1 MVDHSCSDWFIEGCG
16 HRFKMRCPRY
26 IAGILS
32 QILTGWAVTRSEQIL
47 TQYQISVAFSDDCY
61 FVDSIVLNQAETH
74 TDLINAINELIVNLA
89 YLVSNGEKN
98 FRLVHCAA
106 FVEDKMMNV
115 IVGKK
120 NRGKSSLVYRKAL
133 KGAEIIADDLLI
145 WQPKLGKFYSL
156 GFPIRLR
163 RPVLTLDGEQAN
175 PDSFFAG
182 NGIAYSKKNAFHIAP
197 AGKEFLLD
205 RLQELDQNFKP
216 CAVSILKTSAKL
228 EEFIIGPE
236 YTSQKKEFLEK

>member
-1 MVDHSCSDWFIEGCG
+1 MVDHSCSDWLIDGCG
-16 HRFKMRCPRY
+16 HRFKLRCPRY

-32 QILTGWAVTRSEQIL
+32 QILTGWAVTRVETVQNQSL
-47 TQYQISVAFSDDCY
+47 ISVTFSENCY
-61 FVDSIVLNQAETH
+61 FVDSILLNKPEAH
-74 TDLINAINELIVNLA
+74 ADLISAINELLVNLV
-89 YLVSNGEKN
+89 YLVANGEKN

-106 FVEDKMMNV
+106 FVENKTMHV
-115 IVGKK
+115 VVGKK

-133 KGAEIIADDLLI
+133 EGNEIVADDLLI
-145 WQPKLGKFYSL
+145 WQPKVGKFYAL
-156 GFPIRLR
+156 GLPIRLR

-197 AGKEFLLD
+197 AGKEFLMD

-228 EEFIIGPE
+228 EEYIIGPT